1 MRLLFGSE
9 QTYDPDSI
17 VILVLRLG
25 SLCLFDTLALSI
37 GQKADMSKKHRQYW
51 DVAESI
57 DYAPFNNRIALRRQE
72 MLCHTSQGSSVK
84 TGRTFYM
91 LVATVVTGLLI
102 GITGRALEM
111 CITFGIRGRNAILM
125 ILFRQYSQIVAAFT
139 LVGVNLCL
147 LVCSAALVQWMAP
160 GAAGSGV
167 SLVMALLNGNNI
179 SGLLTPMV
187 YLVKFFGTVCT
198 RVACLPLG
206 PEGPLI
212 HLGACI
218 ASMVFRA
225 GHRIVGWSRMKNR
238 ERVLE
243 QTRDAV
249 FSNASLRQLI
259 SAGAAAGM
267 AAAFGAPIGGV
278 LFALEEA
285 CSVWSKKTA
294 WRCLL
299 AGAVSVFAMS
309 QILPGTGEGYIISF
323 AGIYPLSDRQW
334 LFQMPFVVMVSVTLG
349 FLGALFNLMRGMVQ
363 HYRVSKKKHG
373 LRVVEACAVGFVSSI
388 TFLLAPKLFGQCLDI
403 PTTWEASQ
411 VMQYDCPVGQYN
423 DLATALFQT
432 APLTIRSFLGLGSES
447 EPIANRICSPSIPC
461 YYTLTSLFAV
471 GMIYFALLVISAG
484 LAVPGGL
491 FMPTIMIGGSL
502 GAFFGLALHSL
513 VSATWD
519 IQPGVYAIVGAAAM
533 LAAVFRSSVSLVV
546 ILVEGT
552 RGISFLPGVLM
563 AVIISNFMAHWIHPE
578 GVYETELEVDGRV
591 FFLRE
596 DPGGRLRNKTAEALM
611 AFPVVGLQTI
621 VPVSQV
627 LHVLSSTTHNG
638 FPVYRD
644 SNTSTPCLVGFI
656 LRSQLL
662 ILLAERAY
670 CDSYG
675 SYIHSRM
682 GSITE
687 YEDKLN
693 MMMHHAVYGGN
704 EIAEIGSD
712 SEDETSESTSDDS
725 PERSSSA
732 LQTHLNLEPF
742 MDCGMIT
749 VRPETPAAYCH
760 HMFVTMS
767 LRHVCVT
774 KSSGD
779 VVGIITRKDL
789 DRAAGEGW
797 WRRTKMFD
805 RNDDDDKSGVPVS
818 IPRARR
824 AILNL
829 IQSFS
834 PSANSGARAL
844 QRHLLDH
851 SNDEEDYC

>member
-1 MRLLFGSE
+1 M
-9 QTYDPDSI
+9 
-17 VILVLRLG
+17 
-25 SLCLFDTLALSI
+25 A
-37 GQKADMSKKHRQYW
+37 KKHRRYW

-57 DYAPFNNRIALRRQE
+57 DYAPFNNKVSLRRQGD
-72 MLCHTSQGSSVK
+72 LGDAAQGQSVR
-84 TGRTFYM
+84 TGRTFFM
-91 LVATVVTGLLI
+91 LVATVLIGLLI

-111 CITFGIRGRNAILM
+111 CIAFGIRGRNAILM
-125 ILFRQYSQIVAAFT
+125 IFLQQYSTGIAGSVI
-139 LVGVNLCL
+139 LVMNFCL
-147 LVCSAALVQWMAP
+147 VLGSAAAVQWMAP

-187 YLVKFFGTVCT
+187 YVVKFVGTVCT

-225 GHRIVGWSRMKNR
+225 GHRAVGWSGMKNR
-238 ERVLE
+238 EKVLE

-267 AAAFGAPIGGV
+267 AAAFGAPVGGV

-309 QILPGTGEGYIISF
+309 QIFPGSGEGYIISF
-323 AGIYPLSDRQW
+323 SGIYPLSDRQW
-334 LFQMPFVVMVSVTLG
+334 LFQMPFVVLVSVTLG
-349 FLGALFNLMRGMVQ
+349 FLGALFNLMRGLMQ
-363 HYRVSKKKHG
+363 KCRVSKKKHS
-373 LRVVEACAVGFVSSI
+373 LRVVEACGVGIVSSL
-388 TFLLAPKLFGQCLDI
+388 TLLLAPKLFGQCLDI
-403 PTTWEASQ
+403 PATWEGKQ
-411 VMQYDCPVGQYN
+411 VLQYDCPVGQYN

-432 APLTIRSFLGLGSES
+432 APLTIRSLLGLGSES
-447 EPIANRICSPSIPC
+447 EPMANRICSLSMPC
-461 YYTLTSLFAV
+461 YYTLTSLFAFS
-471 GMIYFALLVISAG
+471 MIYFALLVLSSG

-491 FMPTIMIGGSL
+491 FMPTIMIGASL
-502 GAFFGLALHSL
+502 GAFFGLGLHSAM
-513 VSATWD
+513 SSSWD
-519 IQPGVYAIVGAAAM
+519 IQPGVYAMVGAAAM

-552 RGISFLPGVLM
+552 RGISFLPGILM
-563 AVIISNFMAHWIHPE
+563 AVIISNFIAHWIHPE
-578 GVYETELEVDGRV
+578 GVYESELEVDGRV

-596 DPGGRLRNKTAEALM
+596 DPGGKLRKKTAEALM
-611 AFPVVGLQTI
+611 ASPVLGLQSI

-644 SNTSTPCLVGFI
+644 SNTSSPSLAGFI

-670 CDSYG
+670 CDKYG
-675 SYIHSRM
+675 DYIHRRED
-682 GSITE
+682 SIIE
-687 YEDKLN
+687 YEDRLN
-693 MMMHHAVYGGN
+693 VLMHHAAYGGN
-704 EIAEIGSD
+704 EIAEIDSS
-712 SEDETSESTSDDS
+712 SEDEYSDSVSEDS
-725 PERSSSA
+725 QEGGSAA

-749 VRPETPAAYCH
+749 VRPDTPAAYCH

-774 KSSGD
+774 TPSGE
-779 VVGIITRKDL
+779 VVGVITRKDL

-797 WRRTKMFD
+797 WRRTRMFD
-805 RNDDDDKSGVPVS
+805 GNDTDDKAGVPIS
-818 IPRARR
+818 IPKARK
-824 AILNL
+824 AILTL
-829 IQSFS
+829 IHSFS
-834 PSANSGARAL
+834 SSWNSGSRTL
-844 QRHLLDH
+844 QRHLLED
-851 SNDEEDYC
+851 SDEPVEEAAECC

>member
-1 MRLLFGSE
+1 M
-9 QTYDPDSI
+9 
-17 VILVLRLG
+17 
-25 SLCLFDTLALSI
+25 A
-37 GQKADMSKKHRQYW
+37 KKHRQYW

-57 DYAPFNNRIALRRQE
+57 DYAPFNNKVSLRRQGE
-72 MLCHTSQGSSVK
+72 LGDAAQGQSVR

-91 LVATVVTGLLI
+91 LVATVLIGLLI

-111 CITFGIRGRNAILM
+111 CIAFGIRGRNAILM
-125 ILFRQYSQIVAAFT
+125 ILLQQYSKGIAG
-139 LVGVNLCL
+139 LVILMMNFCL
-147 LVCSAALVQWMAP
+147 VLGSAAAVQWMAP

-187 YLVKFFGTVCT
+187 YVVKFVGTVCT

-225 GHRIVGWSRMKNR
+225 GHRAVGWSRMKNR
-238 ERVLE
+238 EKVLE

-267 AAAFGAPIGGV
+267 AAAFGAPVGGV

-309 QILPGTGEGYIISF
+309 QIFPGTGEGYIISF
-323 AGIYPLSDRQW
+323 SGIYPLSDRQW
-334 LFQMPFVVMVSVTLG
+334 LFQMPFVVLVSVTLG
-349 FLGALFNLMRGMVQ
+349 FLGALFNLMRGLVQ
-363 HYRVSKKKHG
+363 KCRVSKKKHS
-373 LRVVEACAVGFVSSI
+373 LRVVEACGVGIVSSL

-403 PTTWEASQ
+403 PATWEGNQ
-411 VMQYDCPVGQYN
+411 VLQYDCPVGQYN

-432 APLTIRSFLGLGSES
+432 APLTIRSLLGLGSES
-447 EPIANRICSPSIPC
+447 EPMANRICSLSMPC
-461 YYTLTSLFAV
+461 YYTLTSLFAFS
-471 GMIYFALLVISAG
+471 MIYFALLVLSSG

-491 FMPTIMIGGSL
+491 FMPTIMIGASL
-502 GAFFGLALHSL
+502 GAFFGLGLHSAM
-513 VSATWD
+513 SSSWD
-519 IQPGVYAIVGAAAM
+519 IQPGVYAMVGAAAM

-552 RGISFLPGVLM
+552 RGISFLPGILM
-563 AVIISNFMAHWIHPE
+563 AVIISNFIAHWIHPE
-578 GVYETELEVDGRV
+578 GVYESELEVDGRV

-596 DPGGRLRNKTAEALM
+596 DPGGKLRKKTAEALM
-611 AFPVVGLQTI
+611 ASPVMGLQSI

-644 SNTSTPCLVGFI
+644 SNTSSPSIAGFI

-670 CDSYG
+670 CDKYG
-675 SYIHSRM
+675 DYIHRRED
-682 GSITE
+682 SITE
-687 YEDKLN
+687 YEDRLN
-693 MMMHHAVYGGN
+693 VMMHHAAYGGN
-704 EIAEIGSD
+704 EIAEIDSSSEEEYSD
-712 SEDETSESTSDDS
+712 SVSEDSQEGGSA
-725 PERSSSA
+725 A

-749 VRPETPAAYCH
+749 VRPDTPAAYCH

-774 KSSGD
+774 TPSGE

-797 WRRTKMFD
+797 WRRTKMFGG
-805 RNDDDDKSGVPVS
+805 NDTDDKAGVPIS
-818 IPRARR
+818 IPKARK
-824 AILNL
+824 AILTL
-829 IQSFS
+829 IHSFS
-834 PSANSGARAL
+834 PSWNSSSRTL
-844 QRHLLDH
+844 QRHLLED
-851 SNDEEDYC
+851 SDEPEEDAAECC

>member
-1 MRLLFGSE
+1 MGAPRPRQGH
-9 QTYDPDSI
+9 T
-17 VILVLRLG
+17 LV
-25 SLCLFDTLALSI
+25 
-37 GQKADMSKKHRQYW
+37 RQYW
-51 DVAESI
+51 DVSESI
-57 DYAPFNNRIALRRQE
+57 DYAPFNNRVTMRRHETLSVNDGDDCMEEQRA
-72 MLCHTSQGSSVK
+72 SVK

-91 LVATVVTGLLI
+91 LVATIVTGLFI
-102 GITGRALEM
+102 GMTGKALEM
-111 CITFGIRGRNAILM
+111 CITVGVRGRNALLMHLFLYYSPTVAVSAIVGINM
-125 ILFRQYSQIVAAFT
+125 ILVLA
-139 LVGVNLCL
+139 
-147 LVCSAALVQWMAP
+147 SAAAVQWMAP

-187 YLVKFFGTVCT
+187 YMVKFVGTICT

-225 GHRIVGWSRMKNR
+225 GHRIVGWGKMKNR
-238 ERVLE
+238 ERVLQ
-243 QTRDAV
+243 QTRDAL

-267 AAAFGAPIGGV
+267 AAAFGAPVGGV

-299 AGAVSVFAMS
+299 AGTVSVFTMS

-334 LFQMPFVVMVSVTLG
+334 LLQMPFVVMVSAILG
-349 FLGALFNLMRGMVQ
+349 FFGALFNLMRGMIQ
-363 HYRVSKKKHG
+363 KWRVSKKKHS
-373 LRVVEACAVGFVSSI
+373 LRVIEACVVGLISSA
-388 TFLLAPKLFGQCLDI
+388 TFLLAPTFFGQCLDI
-403 PTTWEASQ
+403 PPTWEGTQ
-411 VMQYDCPVGQYN
+411 VMQYDCPNGKYN
-423 DLATALFQT
+423 DLATALLQT
-432 APLTIRSFLGLGSES
+432 APVTIRSLLGLGSES
-447 EPIANRICSPSIPC
+447 EPIANRICSLSTPC

-471 GMIYFALLVISAG
+471 SMIYFALLVLSSG

-491 FMPTIMIGGSL
+491 FMPSIMIGGSL
-502 GAFFGLALHSL
+502 GAFFGLALNSS
-513 VSATWD
+513 VSQMWD

-552 RGISFLPGVLM
+552 RGITFLPGILM
-563 AVIISNFMAHWIHPE
+563 AVIVSNFIAHWIHPE
-578 GVYETELEVDGRV
+578 GVYESELEVDGRV

-596 DPGGRLRNKTAEALM
+596 DPGGKLRNKTAEALM
-611 AFPVVGLQTI
+611 ASPVVGLEI
-621 VPVSQV
+621 VVPVSKV

-638 FPVYRD
+638 FPVYQE
-644 SNTSTPCLVGFI
+644 NNLSTTCLVGFI

-670 CDSYG
+670 CDEHG
-675 SYIHSRM
+675 RYIQDRVE
-682 GSITE
+682 SITE

-693 MMMHHAVYGGN
+693 VMMHHAVYGGN
-704 EIAEIGSD
+704 EIADIASD
-712 SEDETSESTSDDS
+712 SEDSNDEFISDNAQ
-725 PERSSSA
+725 ERGSSA
-732 LQTHLNLEPF
+732 LRAHLNLEPF

-749 VRPETPAAYCH
+749 VRPDTPAAHCH

-774 KSSGD
+774 KSSGE

-789 DRAAGEGW
+789 DKAAGEGW

-805 RNDDDDKSGVPVS
+805 GNPNNKSESGAPMS
-818 IPRARR
+818 IPGARR
-824 AILNL
+824 AIMNL
-829 IQSFS
+829 IKSFS
-834 PSANSGARAL
+834 PSSSSAL
-844 QRHLLDH
+844 RRHLLDED
-851 SNDEEDYC
+851 DEEGAFPANPGA

>member
-1 MRLLFGSE
+1 M
-9 QTYDPDSI
+9 
-17 VILVLRLG
+17 
-25 SLCLFDTLALSI
+25 A
-37 GQKADMSKKHRQYW
+37 KKHRQYW

-57 DYAPFNNRIALRRQE
+57 DYAPFNNKVSLRRQE
-72 MLCHTSQGSSVK
+72 MLSCDTAQGSSVK

-111 CITFGIRGRNAILM
+111 CITFGIQGRNAILM
-125 ILFRQYSQIVAAFT
+125 LLFQQYSQGMAGFVIVGMNMC
-139 LVGVNLCL
+139 LVVG
-147 LVCSAALVQWMAP
+147 SAAAVQWIAP

-187 YLVKFFGTVCT
+187 YLVKFVGTICT

-206 PEGPLI
+206 PEGPLV

-225 GHRIVGWSRMKNR
+225 GHRIVGWRRMENR
-238 ERVLE
+238 GKVLE

-267 AAAFGAPIGGV
+267 AAAFGAPVGGV

-294 WRCLL
+294 WRCLV
-299 AGAVSVFAMS
+299 AGAVAVFAMS
-309 QILPGTGEGYIISF
+309 QIFPGTGEGYIISF
-323 AGIYPLSDRQW
+323 SGIYPLSDRQW
-334 LFQMPFVVMVSVTLG
+334 LFQMPFVVLASVVLG
-349 FLGALFNLMRGMVQ
+349 LFGALFNLMRGLVQ
-363 HYRVSKKKHG
+363 KCRVSKKKHS
-373 LRVVEACAVGFVSSI
+373 LRVVEACAVGLVSSL

-403 PTTWEASQ
+403 PLTWEGTQ
-411 VMQYDCPVGQYN
+411 VLQYDCSVGQYN

-432 APLTIRSFLGLGSES
+432 APMTIRSFLGLGSES
-447 EPIANRICSPSIPC
+447 EPLANRICSLSMPC
-461 YYTLTSLFAV
+461 YYTLTSLFAF
-471 GMIYFALLVISAG
+471 GMIYFALLVLSSG

-491 FMPTIMIGGSL
+491 FMPTIMIGASL
-502 GAFFGLALHSL
+502 GAFFGLGLHS
-513 VSATWD
+513 VIAPSWD
-519 IQPGVYAIVGAAAM
+519 IQPGVYAMVGAAAM

-552 RGISFLPGVLM
+552 RGISFLPGILM
-563 AVIISNFMAHWIHPE
+563 AVIISNFIAHWVHPE
-578 GVYETELEVDGRV
+578 GVYESELEVDGRV

-596 DPGGRLRNKTAEALM
+596 DPGGKLRKKTAAALM
-611 AFPVVGLQTI
+611 ASPVVGLQTL

-644 SNTSTPCLVGFI
+644 SSTSNPSLVGFI

-670 CDSYG
+670 CNAHGDYLHHGIDSV
-675 SYIHSRM
+675 
-682 GSITE
+682 TE

-693 MMMHHAVYGGN
+693 TMMHHAVYGGN
-704 EIAEIGSD
+704 EVADIDSDTEEDD
-712 SEDETSESTSDDS
+712 SEPTSEDS
-725 PERSSSA
+725 QERGSSA

-749 VRPETPAAYCH
+749 VRPDTPAAYCH

-774 KSSGD
+774 KSSGA

-805 RNDDDDKSGVPVS
+805 GSENDSKTGVPVS

-824 AILNL
+824 AIMTL
-829 IQSFS
+829 IKSFS
-834 PSANSGARAL
+834 PSRHNGIPSL
-844 QRHLLDH
+844 QRHLLED
-851 SNDEEDYC
+851 SNDDTSAEEYC